1 MISSNLSLRKFRLFH
16 KKILLILSEINQIS
30 KKNIY
35 SYEVFGYLIYLLISN
50 ELCDIKDMN
59 IFINK
64 DEESK
69 INICK
74 IIKYIILS
82 SEDINKFSEDFKNI
96 ELFKNNNLF
105 DDLIKNDLN
114 KIYPETK

>member
-1 MISSNLSLRKFRLFH
+1 
-16 KKILLILSEINQIS
+16 
-30 KKNIY
+30 
-35 SYEVFGYLIYLLISN
+35 
-50 ELCDIKDMN
+50 MN

-74 IIKYIILS
+74 TIKYIIIS
-82 SEDINKFSEDFKNI
+82 SENIKNYYEDFKRI

-105 DDLIKNDLN
+105 NDYIEEEIN
-114 KIYPETK
+114 KIIVNLE